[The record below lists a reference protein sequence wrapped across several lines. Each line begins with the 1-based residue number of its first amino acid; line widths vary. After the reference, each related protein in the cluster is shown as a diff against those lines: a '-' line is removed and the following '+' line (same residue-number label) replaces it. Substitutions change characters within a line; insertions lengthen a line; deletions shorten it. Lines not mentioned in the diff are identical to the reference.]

1 MGRSCTVHLTYVP
14 RVLETIPMQLS
25 GLYLYPIKSTAPL
38 QVQTALVEPRGLQH
52 DRRWMVVDAEGRF
65 LTGRQLPRLTLVRA
79 RPVSG
84 GLSLDAPGMPSL
96 LVPFPQTEATVPVN
110 VWKNEVA
117 AKPSGVGDA
126 WLSEFLQQPTRLV
139 HMDAEVTRPMTDPQ
153 SRPGDQVSF
162 ADAFPLLLIS
172 RAALEGLNARL
183 AKPVSMLQFRPNLV
197 VDGAAAHAEDGWKS
211 IRIGG
216 VEFEVAKACTRCI
229 FTTVDP
235 LRGERD
241 PDGEPLRTLI
251 GYRRTA
257 GGVTFGQNLIPR
269 SAGSVRLG
277 DAVEVL
283 A

>member
-1 MGRSCTVHLTYVP
+1 MR
-14 RVLETIPMQLS
+14 LS
-25 GLYLYPIKSTAPL
+25 NLYLYPIKSSAPL
-38 QVQTALVEPRGLQH
+38 EIQTAVVEPRGLQH
-52 DRRWMVVDAEGRF
+52 DRRWMVVDAEDRF

-79 RPVSG
+79 QPVPG

-96 LVPFPQTEATVPVN
+96 SVPFPQTEATVSAN

-117 AKPSGVGDA
+117 AKPAGAAAAG
-126 WLSEFLQQPTRLV
+126 WLSEFLQQPARLV
-139 HMDAEVTRPMTDPQ
+139 HMDAGVSRAIADPHSQ
-153 SRPGDQVSF
+153 AGDEVSF

-172 RAALEGLNARL
+172 RAALDGLNARL
-183 AKPVSMLQFRPNLV
+183 AKPVSMLRFRPNLV
-197 VDGAAAHAEDGWKS
+197 VDGVPAHAEDGWKR
-211 IRIGG
+211 IRIGS
-216 VEFEVAKACTRCI
+216 VEFDVAKACTRCI

-235 LRGERD
+235 VRGERD

-257 GGVTFGQNLIPR
+257 DGVTFGQNLIPR
-269 SAGSVRLG
+269 SLGTVRVG

>member
-1 MGRSCTVHLTYVP
+1 
-14 RVLETIPMQLS
+14 MQLS
-25 GLYLYPIKSTAPL
+25 GLYLYPIKSSAPL
-38 QVQTALVEPRGLQH
+38 EMQTAVVEPRGLQH
-52 DRRWMVVDAEGRF
+52 DRRWMVVDAEDRF

-79 RPVSG
+79 QPVPT
-84 GLSLDAPGMPSL
+84 GLSLDAPDMPSL
-96 LVPFPQTEATVPVN
+96 SVPFPQTEGTVSVN

-117 AKPSGVGDA
+117 AKPVGAAAEA
-126 WLSEFLQQPTRLV
+126 WLSEFLQQPARLV
-139 HMDAEVTRPMTDPQ
+139 HMDADVSRAMTDPYSQ
-153 SRPGDQVSF
+153 AGDEVSF

-172 RAALEGLNARL
+172 RAALDGLNARL

-197 VDGAAAHAEDGWKS
+197 VDGVAAHAEDGWKR
-211 IRIGG
+211 IRIGE
-216 VEFEVAKACTRCI
+216 VEFDVAKACTRCV
-229 FTTVDP
+229 FTTIDP

-257 GGVTFGQNLIPR
+257 DGVTFGQNLIPR
-269 SAGSVRLG
+269 SAGSVHVG

>member
-1 MGRSCTVHLTYVP
+1 
-14 RVLETIPMQLS
+14 MQLS
-25 GLYLYPIKSTAPL
+25 GLYLYPIKSSAPL
-38 QVQTALVEPRGLQH
+38 EMRTAVVEPRGLRH

-79 RPVSG
+79 QPDSQ
-84 GLSLDAPGMPSL
+84 GLSLNAPGMPSL
-96 LVPFPQTEATVPVN
+96 QVPFPQTEATVPVN

-117 AKPSGVGDA
+117 AKRVDAAADA
-126 WLSEFLQQPTRLV
+126 WLSEFLQQPVHLV
-139 HMDAEVTRPMTDPQ
+139 HMDASVTRPMTDPH
-153 SRPGDQVSF
+153 SRPGDEVSF

-172 RAALEGLNARL
+172 RAALDGLNARL

-197 VDGAAAHAEDGWKS
+197 VDGVAAHAEDGWKR
-211 IRIGG
+211 IRIGE
-216 VEFEVAKACTRCI
+216 VEFDVAKACTRCV

-235 LRGERD
+235 ARGERD

-257 GGVTFGQNLIPR
+257 EGVTFGQNLIPR
-269 SAGSVRLG
+269 SLGSVRVG